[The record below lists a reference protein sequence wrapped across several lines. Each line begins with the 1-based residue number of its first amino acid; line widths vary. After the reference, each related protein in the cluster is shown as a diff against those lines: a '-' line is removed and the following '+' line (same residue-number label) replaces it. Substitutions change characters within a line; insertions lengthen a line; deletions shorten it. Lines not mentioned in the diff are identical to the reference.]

1 MIMKIIQIKICG
13 MQLKAMFREIFINN
27 SFGEKSLKL
36 IIQVLESLKRNS
48 KWNPKK
54 AKGGNKDKE
63 NSDTKKI

>member
-13 MQLKAMFREIFINN
+13 MQLKAMFREIFIKN
-27 SFGEKSLKL
+27 SFEGEKSK